1 MARRTSLPVLLCL
14 VVSACSQPEPPR
26 PSLTEAP
33 THARYSAALGEF
45 GLNKTALGQDWLAA
59 ASQALVSPTPSRLPF
74 SETGYFPATD
84 PSAVSYRLDLRRGR
98 RLLIDVTFEAV
109 EPSRLFIDLFEVVE
123 GREPRLVA
131 STPPDGR
138 MLDYEVRRDAPHL
151 LRVQP
156 ELLRGGRYTLTQR
169 SLASLGFPVN
179 GLSLAAVQSVF
190 GDPRDAGRRDHH
202 GIDIFAPRGTP
213 VVAAVDGRVRVDTGN
228 RGGNVI
234 WLTPADGRRRR
245 LYYAHLHDWAVDNG
259 AQVRAGDVIGY
270 VGNTGNARTTPP
282 HLHFGVYDRGPVDPF
297 PFLRPDDGDPPRL
310 LGSLDLIQRWARVVS
325 GGASLRAE
333 ASSRSEVRGT
343 LAHNLVVQVKALA
356 GAYYR
361 VVLPDGTGGFVSTRE
376 LRDADEPIERADVT
390 GALPLR
396 DRPLPHAAVIDV
408 IDTLRLDAGVDVLGR
423 FGDFSL
429 VRLPDSR
436 TGWISTPPDAQ

>member
-14 VVSACSQPEPPR
+14 VLSACGQPEPPR

-33 THARYSAALGEF
+33 THERYTAALSEF
-45 GLNKTALGQDWLAA
+45 GLDKTALGQDWLAA
-59 ASQALVSPTPSRLPF
+59 AVDALATPVPARLPF
-74 SETGYFPATD
+74 SETGYLPADD
-84 PSAVSYRLDLRRGR
+84 PSAISYQFDLRRGR
-98 RLLIDVTFEAV
+98 RLTIDVTFEAA
-109 EPSRLFIDLFEVVE
+109 EPARLFIDLFEVVE

-131 STPPDGR
+131 STTPDGR
-138 MLDYEVRRDAPHL
+138 VLDYEARRDAPYL

-156 ELLRGGRYTLTQR
+156 ELLRGGRYTVTQR
-169 SLASLGFPVN
+169 SLASLGFPVT

-190 GDPRDAGRRDHH
+190 GDPRDAGRRNHH

-234 WLTPADGRRRR
+234 WLTPTDGRRRR
-245 LYYAHLHDWAVDNG
+245 LYYAHLHDWAVENG

-297 PFLRPDDGDPPRL
+297 PFLQPDDGEPPRI
-310 LGSLDLIQRWARVVS
+310 LGRLELIQRWARVTS
-325 GGASLRAE
+325 GGATLRTGATTG
-333 ASSRSEVRGT
+333 ADVRAV
-343 LAHNLVVQVKALA
+343 LARDLVVRVRAGA

-361 VVLPDGTGGFVSTRE
+361 VTLPDGTAGFIATRE
-376 LRDADEPIERADVT
+376 LREVDEPIARADAAGDLT
-390 GALPLR
+390 LR
-396 DRPLPHAAVIDV
+396 DRPLPHAAVID
-408 IDTLRLDAGVDVLGR
+408 TLRVDEGVDVLGR
-423 FGDFSL
+423 FGGFHL
-429 VRLPDSR
+429 VRLPDTR
-436 TGWISTPPDAQ
+436 TGWIPVTSDAQ